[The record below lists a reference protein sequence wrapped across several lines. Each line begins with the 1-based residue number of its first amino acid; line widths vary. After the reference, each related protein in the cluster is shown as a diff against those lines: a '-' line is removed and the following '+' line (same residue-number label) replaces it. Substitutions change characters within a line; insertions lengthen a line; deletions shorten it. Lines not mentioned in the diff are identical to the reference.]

1 MIEIA
6 LYQPDIAQNVG
17 TIIRTAVAL
26 NMPVHVMEPMGFVWD
41 EPKMR
46 RAGMDYLVRA
56 DVSRHHSFSVFH
68 ESVKKRGKRVVLLTT
83 KGATD
88 IREFK
93 FEKDDV
99 ILFGRESAGVPDD
112 VHEIS
117 DARVVIPMVEGE
129 RSMNIAISCGIAA
142 FEALKQT
149 ETLPAK
155 K

>member
-46 RAGMDYLVRA
+46 RAGMDYLERA
-56 DVSRHHSFSVFH
+56 DVSRHHSFNQFH
-68 ESVKKRGKRVVLLTT
+68 ENIKSRGKRMVLLTT

-88 IREFK
+88 IRDFEFQ
-93 FEKDDV
+93 ENDV
-99 ILFGRESAGVPDD
+99 LLFGRESAGVPDD
-112 VHEIS
+112 VHDAA
-117 DARVVIPMVEGE
+117 DARVVIPMIEGE
-129 RSMNIAISCGIAA
+129 RSMNIAISCGMAA

-149 ETLPAK
+149 GNLPK
-155 K
+155 